1 MQWKQLW
8 KWAYPVRHVYIC
20 HWCHRLLRR
29 AQMIFLLTISVT
41 EPNRYD
47 MMYSKTTI
55 SDKNPRIYAHEFA
68 FTSFANVEATLQ
80 MEIVCN
86 LCMRMCVCERVKLI
100 RNATVADERSIH
112 TLRKYNKGN
121 ANEVCV
127 NGVALDYRYM
137 RQIYSVPSPKIIFA
151 HNMIKYITH
160 LTLNL
165 CMRSL
170 RWRTFGHRKKRWNK
184 YKEKRQTATKNN
196 WTKAS

>member
-1 MQWKQLW
+1 MF
-8 KWAYPVRHVYIC
+8 
-20 HWCHRLLRR
+20 
-29 AQMIFLLTISVT
+29 IFAIGV
-41 EPNRYD
+41 
-47 MMYSKTTI
+47 
-55 SDKNPRIYAHEFA
+55 
-68 FTSFANVEATLQ
+68 
-80 MEIVCN
+80 IVCCGAHKWYSFWPYQWQSRIDMIWYIQRRPFQIKTQEYTRTN
-86 LCMRMCVCERVKLI
+86 SPSLRLQTSRQHYKWKLYVICVCVCVCERVKLI

-137 RQIYSVPSPKIIFA
+137 RQIYSVPAKPSPKIIFA

-170 RWRTFGHRKKRWNK
+170 RWRTFGHRKKRWK
-184 YKEKRQTATKNN
+184 KKKEKRQTATKNN

>member
-1 MQWKQLW
+1 MF
-8 KWAYPVRHVYIC
+8 
-20 HWCHRLLRR
+20 
-29 AQMIFLLTISVT
+29 IFAIGV
-41 EPNRYD
+41 
-47 MMYSKTTI
+47 
-55 SDKNPRIYAHEFA
+55 
-68 FTSFANVEATLQ
+68 
-80 MEIVCN
+80 IVCCGAHKWYSFWPYQWQSRIDMIWCIQRRPFQIKTQEYTRTN
-86 LCMRMCVCERVKLI
+86 SPSLRLQTSRQHYKWKLYVICVCVCVCERVKLI

-170 RWRTFGHRKKRWNK
+170 RWRTFGHRKKRWK
-184 YKEKRQTATKNN
+184 KKKEKRQTATKNN